1 MEANIKDR
9 IKKLLALGRSPNPNE
24 ANYAI
29 LKAKKLMV
37 EYKLTERE
45 LLRHDEKPVKVDSDI
60 YFTTRREHWMTGLA
74 DVISENNCCVFYMV
88 TPPGTQRHYIIF
100 HGYEED
106 ALICNSIFVYA
117 VDCVRT
123 QIKAIKKAMKL
134 DDRTN
139 IIINEACETYGKG
152 FYEGLDDAYTVQ
164 EYEHQEWGLVT
175 VVPPEVKAI
184 LEPMER
190 AHLKEKNHEDHYSFY
205 AQGYREGKSFT
216 TQNKLENR
224 KEDQDV
230 NQQPVQEPINE
241 AV

>member
-45 LLRHDEKPVKVDSDI
+45 LLRHDENPIKVDSDI
-60 YFTTRREHWMTGLA
+60 YYTTRSEHWMTGLA

-88 TPPGTQRHYIIF
+88 TPSGSQRHYIIF

-106 ALICNSIFVYA
+106 ALICNSIFAYA

-123 QIKAIKKAMKL
+123 QIKAIKKVMKL
-134 DDRTN
+134 N
-139 IIINEACETYGKG
+139 EQPANIINEACETYGKG
-152 FYEGLDDAYTVQ
+152 FYEGLDDAYTTQ
-164 EYEHQEWGLVT
+164 EYVHQEWGLVM
-175 VVPPEVKAI
+175 VAPPEVKAI

-190 AHLKEKNHEDHYSFY
+190 AHIKEKNHDDHYSFY
-205 AQGYREGKSFT
+205 AQGYREGKVFT
-216 TQNKLENR
+216 TQNKLADT
-224 KEDQDV
+224 KEKTTAEDNPTT
-230 NQQPVQEPINE
+230 NQE
-241 AV
+241 AI